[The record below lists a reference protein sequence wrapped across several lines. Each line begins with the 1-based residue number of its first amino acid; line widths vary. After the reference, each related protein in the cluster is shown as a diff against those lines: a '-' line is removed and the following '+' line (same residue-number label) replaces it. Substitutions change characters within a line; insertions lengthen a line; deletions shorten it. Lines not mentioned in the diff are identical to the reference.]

1 MSLVG
6 RLEDLALPDIFQII
20 SLSKKT
26 GTLVVR
32 SRKGTGMVVFK
43 SGQVIQAG
51 SDSIRDSLGNILVS
65 QGMVDQGDLAV
76 ALALQKSAPDK
87 PLGMIL
93 AETGATTSKVIE
105 DVVRQQIE
113 DIIYDLLAWEEG
125 FFNFELG
132 EIAPKDK
139 IEIDTHDLLLK
150 SGLSAEYLLMEGTR
164 ILDEKRKDQ
173 KKKAPPSHPSTKTA
187 PAAKAAPA
195 PKAAPAAK
203 RAVPEA
209 PPAPKPAP
217 AQPPRPAPVV
227 RTSYEPA
234 KEEFRAKIETEES
247 SKQLTTLKSMFDELR
262 FPTATAEVTLLILR
276 YASEVVNRAVLFM
289 AKKDEV
295 RGLGQFGIELPS
307 GASPDKVVRNIRIP
321 LSEPSLFRNVIESRR
336 TYLGPLEVSQQNSY
350 FVNEAGG
357 LRPDTV
363 LAIPLIVDD
372 KIVLIVYGDNLPD
385 QKPIRGVET
394 LEIFMNQAG
403 MALEKALLQRK
414 LTELQK
420 ESK

>member
-65 QGMVDQGDLAV
+65 QGMIDQADLAA
-76 ALALQKSAPDK
+76 ALVMQKSAPDK

-93 AETGATTSKVIE
+93 VESGAATSKIIE

-173 KKKAPPSHPSTKTA
+173 KKKAPPSQSS
-187 PAAKAAPA
+187 
-195 PKAAPAAK
+195 PKAAPNAK
-203 RAVPEA
+203 RTAPEA
-209 PPAPKPAP
+209 SPAMKPALGL
-217 AQPPRPAPVV
+217 PPRPAPVV
-227 RTSYEPA
+227 RASYEPA
-234 KEEFRAKIETEES
+234 KEEFRAKIETEGS

-276 YASEVVNRAVLFM
+276 YASEVVNRAILFM

-295 RGLGQFGIELPS
+295 RGLGQFGIELAS

-336 TYLGPLEVSQQNSY
+336 TYLGPLEASQQNSY

-357 LRPDTV
+357 MKPDTV
-363 LAIPLIVDD
+363 LAIPLIVDG
-372 KIVLIVYGDNLPD
+372 KIALIVYGDNLPD

-403 MALEKALLQRK
+403 MALEKALLERK
-414 LTELQK
+414 LAELQK

>member
-26 GTLVVR
+26 GTLIVR

-51 SDSIRDSLGNILVS
+51 SDNIRDSLGNILIS

-76 ALALQKSAPDK
+76 ALAMQKSAPDK

-93 AETGATTSKVIE
+93 AETGATTSKIIE

-113 DIIYDLLAWEEG
+113 EIIYDLLAWEEG

-173 KKKAPPSHPSTKTA
+173 KKTPPPSQPSPKA
-187 PAAKAAPA
+187 SPAAKATPVA
-195 PKAAPAAK
+195 KRAAPA
-203 RAVPEA
+203 A

-217 AQPPRPAPVV
+217 VQSPRPAPIV
-227 RTSYEPA
+227 RASNEPA
-234 KEEFRAKIETEES
+234 KEEFRAKIVTEES

-276 YASEVVNRAVLFM
+276 YASEVVNRAILFM

-295 RGLGQFGIELPS
+295 RGLGQFGIELSS
-307 GASPDKVVRNIRIP
+307 GKSPDQAVRNIRIP
-321 LSEPSLFRNVIESRR
+321 LSEPSLFRSVIESRR
-336 TYLGPLEVSQQNSY
+336 SYLGPLEACQQNSY
-350 FVNEAGG
+350 FANEAGG
-357 LRPDTV
+357 LKPDTV
-363 LAIPLIVDD
+363 LAIPLIVDG
-372 KIVLIVYGDNLPD
+372 KIALIVYGDNLPD

-403 MALEKALLQRK
+403 MALEKALLERK
-414 LTELQK
+414 LAELQK
-420 ESK
+420 ES

>member
-65 QGMVDQGDLAV
+65 QGMVEQEDLAA
-76 ALALQKSAPDK
+76 ALSRQKLAPDK

-93 AETGATTSKVIE
+93 VETGATTSKIIE

-113 DIIYDLLAWEEG
+113 EIIYDLLAWEEG

-164 ILDEKRKDQ
+164 ILDERRKDQ
-173 KKKAPPSHPSTKTA
+173 QKKASLFQPSPKAT
-187 PAAKAAPA
+187 PAAR
-195 PKAAPAAK
+195 

-209 PPAPKPAP
+209 QLAPKPAP
-217 AQPPRPAPVV
+217 VKFPRPVPVV
-227 RTSYEPA
+227 RGSYEPA
-234 KEEFRAKIETEES
+234 KEDFRTRIETEEA

-276 YASEVVNRAVLFM
+276 YASEVVNRAILFM

-295 RGLGQFGIELPS
+295 RGLGQFGIELAS

-321 LSEPSLFRNVIESRR
+321 LSEPSLFRSVIESRR
-336 TYLGPLEVSQQNSY
+336 TYLGPLEASQQNSY

-357 LRPDTV
+357 MKPDTV
-363 LAIPLIVDD
+363 LGIPLIVDG
-372 KIVLIVYGDNLPD
+372 KIALIVYGDNLPD
-385 QKPIRGVET
+385 QKPIRGVKT

-403 MALEKALLQRK
+403 MALEKALLERK
-414 LTELQK
+414 LAELQK